1 MKKVIVVGGG
11 AGGLMASVTAA
22 ENGAE
27 ILLLEKKDRL
37 GRKLLITG
45 KGRCNVTNTANLNEF
60 VKNIPGNGR
69 FLFSAFNNF
78 FNWDIRSF
86 LEELDVPLKEERGGR
101 IFPVSDKAIDVVNA
115 FERKLRSLAVQIK
128 YNETVKALQIEN
140 GKIVG
145 VVNDKGEV
153 YSADVVI
160 LATGGASY
168 PGTGSNGE
176 GFIMAEK
183 AGHTIV
189 PILPSLVPLEC
200 EEEWIKDL
208 QGLSLR
214 NVSVNTLI
222 DGKPAKKIKEM
233 FGEMLFTHFG
243 ISGPIILSL
252 SRAIAINLNEGKTV
266 ELAINLKPALTRE
279 QLDKRIQ
286 RDFEKFSRKQIKNAL
301 NELLPNKLIPVII
314 DLAYI
319 DPDKFVNQINRQ
331 ERERLLDLLQNL
343 VVTVTKTR
351 PISEAIVTAGGIS
364 TKEIN
369 PKTMESK
376 IVKDLYCVGEV
387 VDVDG
392 FTGGYNLQA
401 AFSMGYTA
409 GINATY

>member
-1 MKKVIVVGGG
+1 M
-11 AGGLMASVTAA
+11 
-22 ENGAE
+22 
-27 ILLLEKKDRL
+27 
-37 GRKLLITG
+37 
-45 KGRCNVTNTANLNEF
+45 
-60 VKNIPGNGR
+60 
-69 FLFSAFNNF
+69 
-78 FNWDIRSF
+78 
-86 LEELDVPLKEERGGR
+86 
-101 IFPVSDKAIDVVNA
+101 
-115 FERKLRSLAVQIK
+115 
-128 YNETVKALQIEN
+128 
-140 GKIVG
+140 
-145 VVNDKGEV
+145 
-153 YSADVVI
+153 
-160 LATGGASY
+160 
-168 PGTGSNGE
+168 
-176 GFIMAEK
+176 
-183 AGHTIV
+183 
-189 PILPSLVPLEC
+189 
-200 EEEWIKDL
+200 
-208 QGLSLR
+208 
-214 NVSVNTLI
+214 
-222 DGKPAKKIKEM
+222 
-233 FGEMLFTHFG
+233 
-243 ISGPIILSL
+243 